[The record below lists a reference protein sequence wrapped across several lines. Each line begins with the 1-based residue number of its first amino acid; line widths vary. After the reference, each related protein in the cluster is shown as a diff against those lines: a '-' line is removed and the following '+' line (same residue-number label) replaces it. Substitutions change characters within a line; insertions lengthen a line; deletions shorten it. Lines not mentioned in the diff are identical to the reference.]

1 MPETREYGPQRSDE
15 IVSEPVPTG
24 RFVPRWRYLILNTF
38 AIRLGAIALPLAVV
52 ASGCGSAG
60 NETAPEEGAAITASP
75 TPANANPPG
84 TVVRVNVTSDSVTP
98 SGAQVDAAVGKPVT
112 FVITATDAGE
122 IHVHS
127 TPEHM
132 IAYQPGTSA
141 ATMTFKTPGVIDVES
156 HTLDKLIVQLEVR

>member
-1 MPETREYGPQRSDE
+1 M
-15 IVSEPVPTG
+15 
-24 RFVPRWRYLILNTF
+24 NTF
-38 AIRLGAIALPLAVV
+38 AIRLGAVALPLAVL
-52 ASGCGSAG
+52 ASGCGSSG
-60 NETAPEEGAAITASP
+60 STAAPAEGTAITASP
-75 TPANANPPG
+75 TPANASPSG
-84 TVVRVNVTSDSVTP
+84 TVVRVNVTADSVTP
-98 SGAQVDAAVGKPVT
+98 AGTQVDASVGKPVT
-112 FVITATDAGE
+112 FVITATKAGE